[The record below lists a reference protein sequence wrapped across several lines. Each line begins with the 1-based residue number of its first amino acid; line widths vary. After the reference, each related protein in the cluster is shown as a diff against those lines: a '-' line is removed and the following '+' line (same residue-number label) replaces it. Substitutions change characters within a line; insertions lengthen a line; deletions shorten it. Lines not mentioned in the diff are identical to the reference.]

1 MSAEETAPIEN
12 AVVSITNFDGVSTH
26 TNKEGLFVIPAL
38 PDGTYTISVSAAGY
52 HDAISTGR
60 MITGGRN
67 FNSRPDISQN

>member
-1 MSAEETAPIEN
+1 MSAEETPPIEN

-38 PDGTYTISVSAAGY
+38 PDGTYTISVNAARY

-60 MITGGRN
+60 IPAQSVK
-67 FNSRPDISQN
+67 SRQLLQL